1 MRIYSNLRDES
12 QKSLSIGAELV
23 YMKDGLDYEIE
34 IEQDGTF
41 IQSLDLA
48 DYANNQYKAKLTVS
62 IAIRINSPEYVS
74 MRFDGEIELDGE
86 NEVMIPIKEILI
98 YDTTIPYSNPE
109 VCDEVYSAIGD
120 PGYLNIEVTCN

>member
-1 MRIYSNLRDES
+1 MRTYSNLRDES
-12 QKSLSIGAELV
+12 SRSLSIGAELV
-23 YMKDGLDYEIE
+23 YMKDGIDYEIE
-34 IEQDGTF
+34 IENDGTF

-74 MRFDGEIELDGE
+74 MRYDGEIELDGE
-86 NEVMIPIKEILI
+86 NEVMIPIREILI

-109 VCDEVYSAIGD
+109 VCEEVYSAIGD
-120 PGYLNIEVTCN
+120 PGYLNIEVTC

>member
-12 QKSLSIGAELV
+12 SRSLSIGAELV
-23 YMKDGLDYEIE
+23 YMKDGIDQEIE
-34 IEQDGTF
+34 IENDRTF

-74 MRFDGEIELDGE
+74 MRYDGEIELDGE
-86 NEVMIPIKEILI
+86 NEVMIPIREILI
-98 YDTTIPYSNPE
+98 YDTTITYSNPE
-109 VCDEVYSAIGD
+109 VCEEVYNAIGD
-120 PGYLNIEVTCN
+120 PGYLNIEVTC

>member
-41 IQSLDLA
+41 IRSIELA
-48 DYANNQYKAKLTVS
+48 DYTNNQYKAELTVS
-62 IAIRINSPEYVS
+62 IAIRINGHEYVS
-74 MRFDGEIELDGE
+74 MRFDGEIKLDGE
-86 NEVMIPIKEILI
+86 NEVMIPIREILI
-98 YDTTIPYSNPE
+98 YDTTIPYSNPD
-109 VCDEVYSAIGD
+109 VCEEVYDAIGD
-120 PGYLNIEVTCN
+120 PGYLSIEVTCN

>member
-1 MRIYSNLRDES
+1 MRTYSNLRDES
-12 QKSLSIGAELV
+12 SRSLSIGAELV
-23 YMKDGLDYEIE
+23 YMKDGIDYEIE
-34 IEQDGTF
+34 IENDGTF

-74 MRFDGEIELDGE
+74 MHYDGEIELDGE
-86 NEVMIPIKEILI
+86 NEVMIPIREILI

-109 VCDEVYSAIGD
+109 VCEEVYNAIGD
-120 PGYLNIEVTCN
+120 PGYLNIEVTC

>member
-1 MRIYSNLRDES
+1 MRIYSKLRDES
-12 QKSLSIGAELV
+12 SRALSIGAELV
-23 YMKDGLDYEIE
+23 YMKDGIDYEIE

-74 MRFDGEIELDGE
+74 MRYDGEIELDGE
-86 NEVMIPIKEILI
+86 NEVMIPIREILI

-109 VCDEVYSAIGD
+109 VCEEVYSAIGD
-120 PGYLNIEVTCN
+120 PGYLNIEVTC

>member
-12 QKSLSIGAELV
+12 QRSLSIGAELV
-23 YMKDGLDYEIE
+23 YMKDGIDYEIE
-34 IEQDGTF
+34 IERDGTF

-74 MRFDGEIELDGE
+74 MRYDGEIELDGE
-86 NEVMIPIKEILI
+86 NEVMIPIREILI

-109 VCDEVYSAIGD
+109 VCEEVYSAIGD

>member
-41 IQSLDLA
+41 IRSIELA
-48 DYANNQYKAKLTVS
+48 DYTNNQYKAELTVS
-62 IAIRINSPEYVS
+62 IAIRINGPEYVS
-74 MRFDGEIELDGE
+74 MRFDGEIKLDGE
-86 NEVMIPIKEILI
+86 NEVMIPIREILI

-109 VCDEVYSAIGD
+109 VCEEVYAVIGENA
-120 PGYLNIEVTCN
+120 YLNIEVTCN

>member
-12 QKSLSIGAELV
+12 SRTLSIGAELV
-23 YMKDGLDYEIE
+23 YMKDGIDYEIE
-34 IEQDGTF
+34 IENDGTF
-41 IQSLDLA
+41 IQSLDLS

-74 MRFDGEIELDGE
+74 MRYDGEIELDGE
-86 NEVMIPIKEILI
+86 NEVMIPIREILI

-109 VCDEVYSAIGD
+109 VCEEVYNAIGD
-120 PGYLNIEVTCN
+120 PGYLNLEVTC

>member
-12 QKSLSIGAELV
+12 QKSLSIGAELA
-23 YMKDGLDYEIE
+23 YMKDGIDYEIE
-34 IEQDGTF
+34 IEQGGTF

-48 DYANNQYKAKLTVS
+48 DYTNNQYKAKLTVS

-109 VCDEVYSAIGD
+109 VCEEVYAVIGENA
-120 PGYLNIEVTCN
+120 YLNIEVTCN

>member
-41 IQSLDLA
+41 IRSIELA
-48 DYANNQYKAKLTVS
+48 DYVNNQYKAELTVS

-86 NEVMIPIKEILI
+86 NEVMIPIREILI

-109 VCDEVYSAIGD
+109 VCEEVYAVIGENA
-120 PGYLNIEVTCN
+120 YLNIEVTCN

>member
-12 QKSLSIGAELV
+12 SRTLSIGAELV
-23 YMKDGLDYEIE
+23 YMKDGIDYEIE
-34 IEQDGTF
+34 IENDGTF

-74 MRFDGEIELDGE
+74 MRYDGEIELDGE
-86 NEVMIPIKEILI
+86 NEVMIPIREILI

-109 VCDEVYSAIGD
+109 ICEEVYSAIGD
-120 PGYLNIEVTCN
+120 PGYLNIEVTC

>member
-1 MRIYSNLRDES
+1 MRTYSNLRDES
-12 QKSLSIGAELV
+12 SRTLSIGAELV
-23 YMKDGLDYEIE
+23 YMKDGIDYEIE
-34 IEQDGTF
+34 IENDGTF

-74 MRFDGEIELDGE
+74 MRYDGEIELDGE
-86 NEVMIPIKEILI
+86 NEVMIPIREILI

-109 VCDEVYSAIGD
+109 VCEEVYNAIGD
-120 PGYLNIEVTCN
+120 PGYLNIEVTC

>member
-12 QKSLSIGAELV
+12 SRALSIGAELV
-23 YMKDGLDYEIE
+23 YMKDGIDYEIE
-34 IEQDGTF
+34 IENDGTF

-74 MRFDGEIELDGE
+74 MHYDGEIELDGE
-86 NEVMIPIKEILI
+86 NEVMIPIREILI

-109 VCDEVYSAIGD
+109 VCEEVYNAIGD
-120 PGYLNIEVTCN
+120 PGYLNIEVTC

>member
-12 QKSLSIGAELV
+12 SRSLSIGAELV
-23 YMKDGLDYEIE
+23 YMKDGIDYEIE
-34 IEQDGTF
+34 IENDGTF

-48 DYANNQYKAKLTVS
+48 DYTNNQYKAKLTVS

-74 MRFDGEIELDGE
+74 MRYDGEIELDGE
-86 NEVMIPIKEILI
+86 NEVMIPIREILI

-109 VCDEVYSAIGD
+109 VCEEVYSAIGD
-120 PGYLNIEVTCN
+120 PGYLNIEVTC

>member
-12 QKSLSIGAELV
+12 SRTLSIGAELV
-23 YMKDGLDYEIE
+23 YMKDGIDYEIE
-34 IEQDGTF
+34 IENDGTF
-41 IQSLDLA
+41 IQSLDLS

-74 MRFDGEIELDGE
+74 MHYDGEIELDGE
-86 NEVMIPIKEILI
+86 NEVMIPIREILI

-109 VCDEVYSAIGD
+109 VCEEVYNAIGD
-120 PGYLNIEVTCN
+120 PGYLNLEVTC

>member
-41 IQSLDLA
+41 IRSIELA
-48 DYANNQYKAKLTVS
+48 DYTNNQYKAELTVS
-62 IAIRINSPEYVS
+62 IAIRINGHEYVS
-74 MRFDGEIELDGE
+74 MRFDGEIKLDGE
-86 NEVMIPIKEILI
+86 NEVMIPIREILI
-98 YDTTIPYSNPE
+98 YDTTIPYSNPD
-109 VCDEVYSAIGD
+109 VCEEVYDAIGD

>member
-12 QKSLSIGAELV
+12 SRSLSIGAELV
-23 YMKDGLDYEIE
+23 YMKDGIDYEIE
-34 IEQDGTF
+34 IENDGTF

-48 DYANNQYKAKLTVS
+48 DYTNNQYKAKLTVS

-74 MRFDGEIELDGE
+74 MRYDGEIELDGE
-86 NEVMIPIKEILI
+86 NEVMIPIREILI

-109 VCDEVYSAIGD
+109 VCEEVYSAIGD
-120 PGYLNIEVTCN
+120 PGYLNIEVTCQ

>member
-12 QKSLSIGAELV
+12 SRALSIGAELV
-23 YMKDGLDYEIE
+23 YMKDGIDYEIE

-41 IQSLDLA
+41 IQSLDFA
-48 DYANNQYKAKLTVS
+48 DYTRNQYRAKLTVS

-74 MRFDGEIELDGE
+74 MRYDGEIELDGE
-86 NEVMIPIKEILI
+86 NEVMIPIREILI

-109 VCDEVYSAIGD
+109 VCEEVYSAIGD
-120 PGYLNIEVTCN
+120 PGYLNIEVTC

>member
-23 YMKDGLDYEIE
+23 YMKDGIDYEIE
-34 IEQDGTF
+34 IEQGGTF

-48 DYANNQYKAKLTVS
+48 DYTNNQYKAKLTVS

-109 VCDEVYSAIGD
+109 VCEEVYVVIGENA
-120 PGYLNIEVTCN
+120 YLNIEVTCN

>member
-12 QKSLSIGAELV
+12 SRSLSIGAELV
-23 YMKDGLDYEIE
+23 YMKDGIDYEIE
-34 IEQDGTF
+34 IENDGTF

-48 DYANNQYKAKLTVS
+48 DYTNNQYKAKLTVS

-74 MRFDGEIELDGE
+74 MRYDGEIELDGE
-86 NEVMIPIKEILI
+86 NEVMIPIREILI

-109 VCDEVYSAIGD
+109 VCEEVYSAIGD
-120 PGYLNIEVTCN
+120 PGYLNIEVTCR